1 MQNTQGIV
9 KRPIITEKATMVQ
22 EKMNRFTFEVIQSAN
37 KIEIKN
43 AIERMYG
50 VQVTKVRTANFGGG
64 KASTKYTNRGIVQVK
79 PRKWKKA
86 IVSVAE
92 GETIDLFNNY

>member
-9 KRPIITEKATMVQ
+9 KRPIITEKATMLSEQ
-22 EKMNRFTFEVIQSAN
+22 MNRFTFEVIQSAN

-64 KASTKYTNRGIVQVK
+64 KASTKDTTSGIAQARA
-79 PRKWKKA
+79 RKWKKA
-86 IVSVAE
+86 IITVAQ